1 MADDNKPKSV
11 FYGVMQALRGPK
23 NPATDVQQSKDLL
36 MGSPAPGM
44 EDVDFIQQKQQQYLD
59 LQSVK
64 IAQDLYSR
72 TLFYDTDRITAYND
86 FRSMDMTPEI
96 AAALDIISDEVC
108 TRNERGN
115 VISIYSDNLRIKKIL
130 QELFYRTLNAEFN
143 LSFWTRELCKYGDC
157 FLKLEVDQNEGI
169 YDCMMLPVGEV
180 HKEIGYDGNPKST
193 RYKWDI
199 NNMFFEEWQVSH
211 FCLLFDAA
219 RLPYGRSILDPARK
233 LWKQLQLAED
243 AMLVYRLSR
252 APERRIF
259 YIEVGNTDPNDVYQL
274 IESVKK
280 SIKKS
285 TVVDPNTGR
294 VNLKYNPMPVWK
306 NTPIPLL
313 DGRTIT
319 IEELA
324 REFEEG
330 KENYVYSVQDNTHG
344 TVAGKVIWCGKNYT
358 ATKLVK
364 VWLDDNTWVMTAPE
378 HPFVMRDGTQKRADE
393 LNEGESLMPFYF
405 EHKALFKNLRNY
417 TYSAVYDPA
426 TNDYGF
432 VHRIIAKDIPKG
444 NESYNTIHHKNFNRY
459 DNRPENLE
467 WVDFHEHKKMH
478 SENQINKWKN
488 PEYRENSIRKITKTL
503 RKLWSEGKLEKN
515 REVSTKNMIAWN
527 QSEEKKKRVS
537 AKNIERDSVKA
548 MSWYNDSDLHKEHNK
563 IRSEAMTEMWADTEK
578 KTKAKESMKIKFSQE
593 CLDIACREIKS
604 FHEFISA
611 DDFVSHL
618 KNTDFFAELKNCNK
632 DTRRNLEK
640 FFNSRSALRRF
651 LNDSGISSYN
661 EFLMTY
667 NPELL
672 EKKKQKYRENR
683 LVWNKENI
691 VRGIDGKM
699 QFKNH
704 KVLRVEFVDSE
715 GEDVYCMTVVGM
727 DGEHDRHNFACLSFN
742 DDGSASKSGVYVRN
756 TYEEDFFLPVRGEKS
771 SKIETLPGACLGLD
785 TKIEL
790 LDGRSLELSEIIKEY
805 ETGKQLWSY
814 SINTKTGEVVPGK
827 ITWAGVTRKNTD
839 VVKITLDNGET
850 ITTTPDHKFPTRFNG
865 IKQAKELSVGESM
878 WAFNKKFEK
887 IKGAG
892 KKRKRNTYEM
902 IFDHKGNNWIYTHRM
917 VANFFKERNEEE
929 DFLFLEQYRFEDKKT
944 IHHKDF
950 NRYNNSPEN
959 LCFMNPKDH
968 FYYHQ
973 NNVEKLHEFFGPEK
987 VEEWKEMRKDG
998 LRKYFSNL
1006 SKEELI
1012 VKANV
1017 ARENSINSRQKSV
1030 STFKKNPNRNE
1041 IIRKNCLKSKST
1053 KNKPENKIRY
1063 SINSKEL
1070 WRNKEYVESV
1080 IGPQRIV
1087 YDEKMLS
1094 ILSDFIK
1101 NGVDKTKDILPI
1113 INQPEHEFHELFF
1126 GANASNQQLK
1136 KSNGI
1141 THNNLDKLVKHYG
1154 YNNWRSFKKTAECFN
1169 HKIVSIEYL
1178 SEKQDTGTITI
1189 DGPEQYHNFHNFAL
1203 SVGIFT
1209 QNSNLD
1215 AIADIEYLQNKL
1227 FASIKVPKTYLNY
1240 AESMPGGSTLSQVD
1254 LRFARTINRIQEQ
1267 IILELRRVA
1276 NIHLYFLGFED
1287 DLDNFTITLTNPST
1301 QLELLKLETWKARME
1316 VFKELFSSEVTSP
1329 VSYSWAME
1337 YILGFS
1343 KSEIK
1348 QIIRQKKVEKKMFSE
1363 IERANEEYMDTGI
1376 FKELDEKFRKADF
1389 VPEGGPSAGGEE
1401 GAGGGEAAGGG
1412 EGFQGSSVLGGLGG
1426 GGAEMPPTG
1435 GTEDAAPE
1443 AAPEAGAEA
1452 PAGGEEEPPITEN
1465 RLITEN
1471 RKFDIQTRK
1480 LMKSIDSHL
1489 AKIKRDSGDETDS
1502 SKETL

>member
-1 MADDNKPKSV
+1 MADDNKTKSV

-23 NPATDVQQSKDLL
+23 DPARDAQQPKDLL

-157 FLKLEVDQNEGI
+157 FLKLELDQNEGI
-169 YDCMMLPVGEV
+169 YDCMMLPVGEI

-219 RLPYGRSILDPARK
+219 RIPYGRSLLDPARK

-243 AMLVYRLSR
+243 AMLVYRLTR

-280 SIKKS
+280 SVKKS
-285 TVVDPNTGR
+285 TVVDPNSGR
-294 VNLKYNPMPVWK
+294 VNLKYNP
-306 NTPIPLL
+306 I
-313 DGRTIT
+313 
-319 IEELA
+319 
-324 REFEEG
+324 
-330 KENYVYSVQDNTHG
+330 
-344 TVAGKVIWCGKNYT
+344 
-358 ATKLVK
+358 
-364 VWLDDNTWVMTAPE
+364 
-378 HPFVMRDGTQKRADE
+378 
-393 LNEGESLMPFYF
+393 
-405 EHKALFKNLRNY
+405 
-417 TYSAVYDPA
+417 
-426 TNDYGF
+426 
-432 VHRIIAKDIPKG
+432 
-444 NESYNTIHHKNFNRY
+444 
-459 DNRPENLE
+459 
-467 WVDFHEHKKMH
+467 
-478 SENQINKWKN
+478 
-488 PEYRENSIRKITKTL
+488 
-503 RKLWSEGKLEKN
+503 
-515 REVSTKNMIAWN
+515 
-527 QSEEKKKRVS
+527 
-537 AKNIERDSVKA
+537 
-548 MSWYNDSDLHKEHNK
+548 
-563 IRSEAMTEMWADTEK
+563 
-578 KTKAKESMKIKFSQE
+578 
-593 CLDIACREIKS
+593 
-604 FHEFISA
+604 
-611 DDFVSHL
+611 
-618 KNTDFFAELKNCNK
+618 
-632 DTRRNLEK
+632 
-640 FFNSRSALRRF
+640 
-651 LNDSGISSYN
+651 
-661 EFLMTY
+661 
-667 NPELL
+667 
-672 EKKKQKYRENR
+672 
-683 LVWNKENI
+683 
-691 VRGIDGKM
+691 
-699 QFKNH
+699 
-704 KVLRVEFVDSE
+704 
-715 GEDVYCMTVVGM
+715 
-727 DGEHDRHNFACLSFN
+727 
-742 DDGSASKSGVYVRN
+742 
-756 TYEEDFFLPVRGEKS
+756 TYEEDYFLPVRGEKS
-771 SKIETLPGACLGLD
+771 SKIETLPGACLSLD

-805 ETGKQLWSY
+805 ENGKQLWSY
-814 SINTKTGEVVPGK
+814 SINPKTGEVVPGK

-865 IKQAKELSVGESM
+865 IKQAKDLEVGESM

-902 IFDHKGNNWIYTHRM
+902 LFDHKKNSWIYTHRM
-917 VANFFKERNEEE
+917 VANFFKDLNEQEE
-929 DFLFLEQYRFEDKKT
+929 FLFLEKYRSEDKNT

-973 NNVEKLHEFFGPEK
+973 NNVEELHKFFGPEK

-1006 SKEELI
+1006 SEEELI
-1012 VKANV
+1012 MKANI

-1041 IIRKNCLKSKST
+1041 IIRENSLKSKST

-1063 SINSKEL
+1063 GINSKEL

-1113 INQPEHEFHELFF
+1113 INQPEHEFHKLFF

-1215 AIADIEYLQNKL
+1215 QIADIEYLQNKL
-1227 FASIKVPKTYLNY
+1227 FAAIKVPKTYLNY

-1254 LRFARTINRIQEQ
+1254 LRFSRTINRIQEQ
-1267 IILELRRVA
+1267 IVLELRRIA
-1276 NIHLYFLGFED
+1276 NVHLYFLGFED

-1363 IERANEEYMDTGI
+1363 IERANDEYMDTGI
-1376 FKELDEKFRKADF
+1376 FKELDEKFRKVDF
-1389 VPEGGPSAGGEE
+1389 TPDGAP
-1401 GAGGGEAAGGG
+1401 AGGGEAAGGEEAGGG

-1426 GGAEMPPTG
+1426 GGGMEMPAAG
-1435 GTEDAAPE
+1435 GAEAGAPE
-1443 AAPEAGAEA
+1443 AAPEA
-1452 PAGGEEEPPITEN
+1452 PAGGEEAPPITEN
-1465 RLITEN
+1465 RLIAEN

-1480 LMKSIDSHL
+1480 LMKSIDSYL
-1489 AKIKRDSGDETDS
+1489 AKIKNESDGSPDDN
-1502 SKETL
+1502 KEIL